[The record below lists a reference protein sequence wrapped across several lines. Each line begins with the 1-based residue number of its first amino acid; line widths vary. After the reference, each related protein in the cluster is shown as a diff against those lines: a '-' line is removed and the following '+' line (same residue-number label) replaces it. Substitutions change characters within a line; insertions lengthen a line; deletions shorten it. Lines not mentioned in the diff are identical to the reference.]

1 MANSDI
7 TKIAEINQIYLV
19 DFLTFLTFQ
28 IKKQS
33 VDEIEE
39 KFQQNLRDAKRR
51 H

>member
-19 DFLTFLTFQ
+19 DFLTFLTYQ

-33 VDEIEE
+33 VDEQEE
-39 KFQQNLRDAKRR
+39 SFQQKLRDAKRR

>member
-7 TKIAEINQIYLV
+7 TKIAENNQIYLV

-39 KFQQNLRDAKRR
+39 KFQQYLRDAKRR

>member
-19 DFLTFLTFQ
+19 DFLTFLTYQ

-39 KFQQNLRDAKRR
+39 KWQENLRKAKSGR
-51 H
+51 